1 MYEKGAELIRMY
13 HTLLGE
19 ELFVKGIDLYFERF
33 DGQAV
38 TTDDFYNAMN
48 DASNNSKLGN
58 EDGKYKIQKYKS
70 ERESVVTS
78 YYGKALV
85 DFQFLFLLPSF
96 KPVFIVIVSYI
107 LYSKNTKT
115 SFIF

>member
-19 ELFVKGIDLYFERF
+19 ELFMKGIDLYFERF

-58 EDGKYKIQKYKS
+58 EDSHSCTI
-70 ERESVVTS
+70 V
-78 YYGKALV
+78 
-85 DFQFLFLLPSF
+85 LFRYIGRQLLSSSSLQ
-96 KPVFIVIVSYI
+96 I
-107 LYSKNTKT
+107 
-115 SFIF
+115 

>member
-19 ELFVKGIDLYFERF
+19 ELFMKGIDLYFERF

-70 ERESVVTS
+70 EREERGDIV
-78 YYGKALV
+78 YGKALV

-96 KPVFIVIVSYI
+96 KPVFIVIVTY
-107 LYSKNTKT
+107 LHYSKNTKT